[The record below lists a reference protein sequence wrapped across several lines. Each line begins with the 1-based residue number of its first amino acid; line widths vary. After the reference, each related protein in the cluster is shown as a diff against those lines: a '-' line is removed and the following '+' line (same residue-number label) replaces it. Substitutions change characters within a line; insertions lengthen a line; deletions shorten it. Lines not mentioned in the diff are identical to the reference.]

1 MKVIKSIDITSPPE
15 TVWPFIS
22 EPEKILEWYIPL
34 KKFEYTSEYRNQ
46 VGAPLYFEE
55 KTTAG
60 LIKLNC
66 VVTEWKENKQ
76 FSFKMNSGNMMKS
89 YEEIWTIE
97 AISSGSRFTF
107 TEQGELGLGII
118 GKIIGP
124 LAQRS
129 SRATIEKMLAKL
141 KSLVE
146 A

>member
-66 VVTEWKENKQ
+66 VVTEWKENEQ
-76 FSFKMNSGNMMKS
+76 FSFKMNSGSLS
-89 YEEIWTIE
+89 YGIRV
-97 AISSGSRFTF
+97 SG
-107 TEQGELGLGII
+107 EGIFLI
-118 GKIIGP
+118 
-124 LAQRS
+124 
-129 SRATIEKMLAKL
+129 
-141 KSLVE
+141 
-146 A
+146 